1 MQELDL
7 NYDMFEHEDG
17 RERLNDPVLTR
28 TELNRHKLA
37 NWAYRV
43 HQDVLTTRDLDF
55 PDA

>member
-28 TELNRHKLA
+28 TELDRHKLA